1 MKSISLLNLA
11 RLLFLFTWVIAT
23 PKNVASQTTAQRPL
37 VFRIIAEDSTI
48 ASGSTF
54 LPIDVE
60 FHNTS
65 KRPIHFSPAGI
76 GAEVSFVNRP
86 CSLNE
91 GVRSQ
96 GTSADPGPGFKGK
109 VISISPGETYRQKI
123 RLRLDPKFFTP
134 GIYSVTV
141 FFSGGYGTY
150 GMKDVYAETLK
161 SNEVFFEVAEP
172 LDNSAVVS
180 PLTRQS
186 HH

>member
-11 RLLFLFTWVIAT
+11 KFLFLLMWVVAT
-23 PKNVASQTTAQRPL
+23 PKNVASQTTAERPL

-48 ASGSTF
+48 ASGSKF

-65 KRPIHFSPAGI
+65 KHAVRFSPAGI

-86 CSLNE
+86 CSLDE

-109 VISISPGETYRQKI
+109 VISVPPGETYRQKI
-123 RLRLDPKFFTP
+123 QLRLDPKFFTP
-134 GIYSVTV
+134 GMYSISMY
-141 FFSGGYGTY
+141 FSGSAGGLE
-150 GMKDVYAETLK
+150 DVYTGDLK
-161 SNEVFFEVAEP
+161 SNEIFFEIAEP
-172 LDNSAVVS
+172 EDTNSATNRPRTKS
-180 PLTRQS
+180 RP
-186 HH
+186 